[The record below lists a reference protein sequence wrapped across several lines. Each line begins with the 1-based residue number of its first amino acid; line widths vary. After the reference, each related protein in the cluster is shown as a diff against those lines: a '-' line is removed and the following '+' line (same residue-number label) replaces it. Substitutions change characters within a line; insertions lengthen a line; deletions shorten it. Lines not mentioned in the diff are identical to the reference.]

1 MELETNQGKITLRFE
16 GRKGL
21 EIGAWVK

>member
-1 MELETNQGKITLRFE
+1 MELETKQGKITLRFE

-21 EIGAWVK
+21 EIGA